1 MWRYNTFH
9 LLRYF
14 RINDLYRL
22 LGLLLILFL
31 LCLPQFINMGGLTY
45 PELKGFLIGEKI
57 LEGNA
62 LYTGIIDSTGPFA
75 GWFNALMSLV
85 FGRSL
90 LARHILAF
98 IVIFFQAGFFGM
110 ILVEKKA
117 FAENTYIPSLLFALL
132 FFFSF
137 DTFLLTPELIGFGF
151 VLLGFN
157 KLIKEI
163 EFREQR
169 DQTILKLGLFIS
181 LSTLFVFSY
190 VIYLLGAIVILILF
204 TRTPP
209 RKFFLM
215 IVGFLLPHFIIVSV
229 YYLVGGVDEIWKYYY
244 LPNLSLAS
252 APLMSAKSI
261 FWLSI
266 IPLFFLIISLVM
278 LNREARLTKYQS
290 QLVQA
295 MFVWMVF
302 SFLQVL
308 YSKDLRSQNFIT
320 LIPGFS
326 FFLAHYFLLIRR
338 RRLAEITLWTLL
350 FSIVS
355 VNYLARYN
363 KIENVDYSMLRVPE
377 STSSIR
383 DKRILVLDDNLEIYK
398 DNKSASPFVNWTLSK
413 DIFSSADYYENV
425 VEVYRGIK
433 EDQPDLIRDKDDL
446 LKPFLAR
453 IPELKRLYVRKDIY
467 YVKTSGAMSTPK

>member
-1 MWRYNTFH
+1 MAFNASH

-14 RINDLYRL
+14 RINDPYRL

-57 LEGNA
+57 LDGNA
-62 LYTGIIDSTGPFA
+62 LYTGIIDTTGPLA

-90 LARHILAF
+90 IARYILAF
-98 IVIFFQAGFFGM
+98 VVIFLQAGFFGM

-117 FAENTYIPSLLFALL
+117 FAENTYLPSLLFVLL

-151 VLLGFN
+151 VLLGLN

-190 VIYLLGAIVILILF
+190 IIYLLGAIVILILF

-215 IVGFLLPHFIIVSV
+215 IIGFLLPHFFIVSI
-229 YYLVGGVDEIWKYYY
+229 YYLVGGVDEVWKYYY
-244 LPNLSLAS
+244 LPNLGFAAVHFISS
-252 APLMSAKSI
+252 KSI
-261 FWLSI
+261 FLLSI

-295 MFVWMVF
+295 MFVWMLF
-302 SFLQVL
+302 SFIQVL
-308 YSKDLRSQNFIT
+308 YSKDLRPQNFIT

-326 FFLAHYFLLIRR
+326 FFMAHYFLLIRR
-338 RRLAEITLWTLL
+338 RRLAEISLWTLL
-350 FSIVS
+350 LSIVS
-355 VNYLARYN
+355 VSYLARYN
-363 KIENVDYSMLRVPE
+363 KIVNVDYSMLRVPE
-377 STSSIR
+377 SKSAIVG
-383 DKRILVLDDNLEIYK
+383 KRILVLDDNLEIYK
-398 DNKSASPFVNWTLSK
+398 DNESATPFVNWSLSK
-413 DIFSSADYYENV
+413 DIFASADYYENV

-446 LKPFLAR
+446 LKPFLTH
-453 IPELKRLYVRKDIY
+453 IPELKRMYVRKGLY
-467 YVKTSGAMSTPK
+467 YEKVKSSN

>member
-1 MWRYNTFH
+1 VAFNAFD

-14 RINDLYRL
+14 RINDPYRL
-22 LGLLLILFL
+22 LGLLLIFFL
-31 LCLPQFINMGGLTY
+31 LSLPQFINMGGLTY

-57 LEGNA
+57 SDGNA
-62 LYTGIIDSTGPFA
+62 LYTGIIDSTAPLA
-75 GWFNALMSLV
+75 GWFDALISLL

-90 LARHILAF
+90 LARYILAF
-98 IVIFFQAGFFGM
+98 VVIFLQAGFFGM

-117 FAENTYIPSLLFALL
+117 FAENTYLPSLLFVLL

-137 DTFLLTPELIGFGF
+137 DNFLLTPELIGFGF
-151 VLLGFN
+151 VLLGLN

-181 LSTLFVFSY
+181 LSTLFIFSY
-190 VIYLLGAIVILILF
+190 IVYLLGAIVILVLF

-215 IVGFLLPHFIIVSV
+215 IVGFLLPHLIIVSI
-229 YYLVGGVDEIWKYYY
+229 YYLIGGVGDVWKYYY
-244 LPNLSLAS
+244 LPNLEFSSVHYISL
-252 APLMSAKSI
+252 KSML
-261 FWLSI
+261 WLGAVPI
-266 IPLFFLIISLVM
+266 LFLVISLVM

-295 MFVWMVF
+295 MFVWLVF

-308 YSKDLRSQNFIT
+308 YAKDLRPQSFIT

-326 FFLAHYFLLIRR
+326 FFMAHYFLLIRR
-338 RRLAEITLWTLL
+338 KKLAEISLWMLL
-350 FSIVS
+350 LSVVSIS
-355 VNYLARYN
+355 YFARYN
-363 KIENVDYSMLRVPE
+363 KLESVDYNALRVPKIKSE
-377 STSSIR
+377 IM
-383 DKRILVLDDNLEIYK
+383 DKRILVLDHDIEIYK
-398 DNKSASPFVNWTLSK
+398 DNRSATPFVNWTLSK
-413 DIFSSADYYENV
+413 EIFESADYYENV

-433 EDQPDLIRDKDDL
+433 EDQPDLIRDKDNL

-453 IPELKRLYVRKDIY
+453 IPELKKMYVRKDIY
-467 YVKTSGAMSTPK
+467 YVKIPDVGSSKK

>member
-1 MWRYNTFH
+1 MAFNSLH

-14 RINDLYRL
+14 RINDPYRL
-22 LGLLLILFL
+22 LGVLVILFL
-31 LCLPQFINMGGLTY
+31 LWLPQVINMGGLTY

-57 LEGNA
+57 LDGNA
-62 LYTGIIDSTGPFA
+62 LYTGIIDSTAPLA

-90 LARHILAF
+90 MARYILAF
-98 IVIFFQAGFFGM
+98 IAIFLQAGFFGM

-117 FAENTYIPSLLFALL
+117 FAENTYLPSLLFALL

-137 DTFLLTPELIGFGF
+137 DSFLLTPELIGFGF
-151 VLLGFN
+151 VLLGLN

-181 LSTLFVFSY
+181 IATLFAFSY
-190 VIYLLGAIVILILF
+190 IVYLLGSIVILILF

-215 IVGFLLPHFIIVSV
+215 IVGFVLPHLVIVSA
-229 YYLVGGVDEIWKYYY
+229 YYLTGGGSEIWKYYY
-244 LPNLSLAS
+244 LPNLDFSSVQYISSKSL
-252 APLMSAKSI
+252 L
-261 FWLSI
+261 WLGAV
-266 IPLFFLIISLVM
+266 PLFFLFISLVM

-295 MFVWMVF
+295 MFVWMIF

-308 YSKDLRSQNFIT
+308 YSKDFRPQSFIT

-326 FFLAHYFLLIRR
+326 FFMAHYFLLIRR
-338 RRLAEITLWTLL
+338 KRLAEMSLWTLL
-350 FSIVS
+350 IGLVS
-355 VNYLARYN
+355 VSYLARYN
-363 KIENVDYSMLRVPE
+363 KLENVDYALLRVPKTTLE
-377 STSSIR
+377 IT
-383 DKRILVLDDNLEIYK
+383 DKRILVLDSDLEIYK
-398 DNKSASPFVNWTLSK
+398 SNTLATPFLNWSLSK
-413 DIFSSADYYENV
+413 DIFASADYYENV
-425 VEVYRGIK
+425 VEVYRGITD
-433 EDQPDLIRDKDDL
+433 DQPDLIRDKDDL

-453 IPELKRLYVRKDIY
+453 IPELKKMYVRRGIY
-467 YVKTSGAMSTPK
+467 YEKVKVSN

>member
-1 MWRYNTFH
+1 MWRNNTFH

-14 RINDLYRL
+14 RINDPYRL
-22 LGLLLILFL
+22 LGLLFILFL
-31 LCLPQFINMGGLTY
+31 LCLPQFIDLPGLTY
-45 PELKGFLIGEKI
+45 PELKGFLIGEK
-57 LEGNA
+57 LLDGNA
-62 LYTGIIDSTGPFA
+62 LYTGIIDSTGPLA

-85 FGRSL
+85 FGRSV

-98 IVIFFQAGFFGM
+98 VVAFLQAGFFGM

-117 FAENTYIPSLLFALL
+117 FAENTYVPSLLFVLL
-132 FFFSF
+132 YFFSF
-137 DTFLLTPELIGFGF
+137 DNFSLTPELIGFGF
-151 VLLGFN
+151 VLLGLN

-181 LSTLFVFSY
+181 LSTLFVFSFI
-190 VIYLLGAIVILILF
+190 IYLIGAIVILILF

-215 IVGFLLPHFIIVSV
+215 VVGFLLPHLFLLSV
-229 YYLVGGVDEIWKYYY
+229 YYLIDGVDNVWKYYY
-244 LPNLSLAS
+244 LPNLDFTSISFITL
-252 APLMSAKSI
+252 KSI
-261 FWLSI
+261 WWLSA
-266 IPLFFLIISLVM
+266 IPLFFLVVSLVM
-278 LNREARLTKYQS
+278 LNREARFTKYQS

-308 YSKDLRSQNFIT
+308 YAEDLRPQSFIT

-326 FFLAHYFLLIRR
+326 FFMAHYFLLIRR
-338 RRLAEITLWTLL
+338 RRLAEINIWILL
-350 FSIVS
+350 VGIVS
-355 VNYLARYN
+355 LNYLARYD
-363 KIENVDYSMLRVPE
+363 KLDYVDYSMLRVPE
-377 STSSIR
+377 TKSSVT
-383 DKRILVLDDNLEIYK
+383 DHRILVLDNDLEIYK
-398 DNKSASPFVNWTLSK
+398 DNASATPFLDWTLSK

-425 VEVYRGIK
+425 VQVYHGIK

-453 IPELKRLYVRKDIY
+453 IPELKRMYVRKGIY
-467 YVKTSGAMSTPK
+467 YERVKSSN

>member
-1 MWRYNTFH
+1 
-9 LLRYF
+9 
-14 RINDLYRL
+14 
-22 LGLLLILFL
+22 
-31 LCLPQFINMGGLTY
+31 MGGLTY
-45 PELKGFLIGEKI
+45 PELKGFLVGEKI

-62 LYTGIIDSTGPFA
+62 LYTGIIDSTAPLA

-90 LARHILAF
+90 LARYILAF
-98 IVIFFQAGFFGM
+98 IIIFLQAGFFGM

-117 FAENTYIPSLLFALL
+117 FAENTYIPSLLFAVL

-151 VLLGFN
+151 VLLGLN

-215 IVGFLLPHFIIVSV
+215 IVGFLLPHFIIVSI

-244 LPNLSLAS
+244 LPNLGFAS
-252 APLMSAKSI
+252 VPLMSVKSI
-261 FWLSI
+261 FLLSI
-266 IPLFFLIISLVM
+266 IPLFFLIVSLVM
-278 LNREARLTKYQS
+278 LNREARLSKYQS

-302 SFLQVL
+302 SLLQVL
-308 YSKDLRSQNFIT
+308 YSKDLRPQNFIT

-326 FFLAHYFLLIRR
+326 FFMAHYFLLIRR
-338 RRLAEITLWTLL
+338 RRLAEITLWTLMV
-350 FSIVS
+350 SILTVS
-355 VNYLARYN
+355 YLARYN
-363 KIENVDYSMLRVPE
+363 TIENIDYSLLRVLQSK
-377 STSSIR
+377 STVEG
-383 DKRILVLDDNLEIYK
+383 KRILVLDNNLDIYK
-398 DNKSASPFVNWTLSK
+398 DNKSATPFVNWSLSK
-413 DIFSSADYYENV
+413 DIFASADYYENV
-425 VEVYRGIK
+425 VEVSRGIK
-433 EDQPDLIRDKDDL
+433 EDQPDLILDKDDL

-453 IPELKRLYVRKDIY
+453 IPELKKMYVRKGIY
-467 YVKTSGAMSTPK
+467 YVKVSEPVSIQK

>member
-1 MWRYNTFH
+1 MWPYNAFH

-14 RINDLYRL
+14 RINDPYRL

-31 LCLPQFINMGGLTY
+31 LCLPQFIHMGGLTY
-45 PELKGFLIGEKI
+45 PELKSFLIGEKI

-62 LYTGIIDSTGPFA
+62 LYTGITDSTGPLA
-75 GWFNALMSLV
+75 GWFNALMSLM

-90 LARHILAF
+90 IARYILAF
-98 IVIFFQAGFFGM
+98 IVIFLQAGFFGM

-117 FAENTYIPSLLFALL
+117 FAENTYLPSLLFALL

-151 VLLGFN
+151 VLLGLN

-190 VIYLLGAIVILILF
+190 IVYLIGAIVILILF

-215 IVGFLLPHFIIVSV
+215 IVGFLLPHLFIVSM
-229 YYLVGGVDEIWKYYY
+229 YFQVGGVSDIWQYYY
-244 LPNLSLAS
+244 LPNLDFSTVHLIS
-252 APLMSAKSI
+252 ANSV
-261 FWLSI
+261 FWLSA
-266 IPLFFLIISLVM
+266 IPLIFLVISLVM
-278 LNREARLTKYQS
+278 LNREARFTKYQS

-308 YSKDLRSQNFIT
+308 YAEDLRPQNFIT

-326 FFLAHYFLLIRR
+326 FFMAHYFLLIRR
-338 RRLAEITLWTLL
+338 RRLAEISLWTLL
-350 FSIVS
+350 ISIVS
-355 VNYLARYN
+355 VSYLARSN
-363 KIENVDYSMLRVPE
+363 KIENVNYNMLRVPE
-377 STSSIR
+377 SKSVVTN
-383 DKRILVLDDNLEIYK
+383 KRILVLDETIEIYK
-398 DNKSASPFVNWTLSK
+398 DNVSATPFVNWALSK

-446 LKPFLAR
+446 LRPFLAR
-453 IPELKRLYVRKDIY
+453 IPELKKMYVRKGIY
-467 YVKTSGAMSTPK
+467 YEKVKSKSSN

>member
-1 MWRYNTFH
+1 M
-9 LLRYF
+9 
-14 RINDLYRL
+14 
-22 LGLLLILFL
+22 
-31 LCLPQFINMGGLTY
+31 CLPQFINMGGLTY

-57 LEGNA
+57 SDGNA
-62 LYTGIIDSTGPFA
+62 LYTGIIDSTAPLA
-75 GWFNALMSLV
+75 GWFNALMSML

-90 LARHILAF
+90 VVRYILAF
-98 IVIFFQAGFFGM
+98 VIIFLQASFFGM

-117 FAENTYIPSLLFALL
+117 FAENTYIPSLLFAIL

-137 DTFLLTPELIGFGF
+137 DNFLLTPELVGFGF
-151 VLLGFN
+151 VLLGLN

-190 VIYLLGAIVILILF
+190 IVYLVGAIVILVLF

-215 IVGFLLPHFIIVSV
+215 IVGFLLPHLIIVSI
-229 YYLVGGVDEIWKYYY
+229 YYLTGGVGDVWKYYY
-244 LPNLSLAS
+244 LPNLEFSSVHYISLKGI
-252 APLMSAKSI
+252 L
-261 FWLSI
+261 WLGG
-266 IPLFFLIISLVM
+266 IPILFLFVSLVM

-308 YSKDLRSQNFIT
+308 YAKDLRPQSFIT
-320 LIPGFS
+320 LVPGFS
-326 FFLAHYFLLIRR
+326 FFMAHYFLLIRR
-338 RRLAEITLWTLL
+338 RNLAEISLWMLL
-350 FSIVS
+350 LSIVS
-355 VNYLARYN
+355 ISYLARYN
-363 KIENVDYSMLRVPE
+363 KLESVDYNALRVPKTKSE
-377 STSSIR
+377 IT
-383 DKRILVLDDNLEIYK
+383 DKRILVLDNDLEIYK
-398 DNKSASPFVNWTLSK
+398 DNQSATPFINWDLSK
-413 DIFSSADYYENV
+413 DIFESADYYENV

-433 EDQPDLIRDKDDL
+433 EDQPDLIRDKDNL

-453 IPELKRLYVRKDIY
+453 IPELKKMYVRKDIY
-467 YVKTSGAMSTPK
+467 YVKTPDVASSKK